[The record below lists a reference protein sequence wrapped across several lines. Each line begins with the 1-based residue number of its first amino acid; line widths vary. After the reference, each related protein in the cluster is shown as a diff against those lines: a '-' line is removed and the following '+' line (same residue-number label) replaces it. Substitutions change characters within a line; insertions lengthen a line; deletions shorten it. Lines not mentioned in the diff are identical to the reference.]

1 MLSLGSVSRARGGGL
16 GCDWVEPTLKPMRCG
31 GAVGQGSS
39 LRVGKARRAK

>member
-1 MLSLGSVSRARGGGL
+1 M